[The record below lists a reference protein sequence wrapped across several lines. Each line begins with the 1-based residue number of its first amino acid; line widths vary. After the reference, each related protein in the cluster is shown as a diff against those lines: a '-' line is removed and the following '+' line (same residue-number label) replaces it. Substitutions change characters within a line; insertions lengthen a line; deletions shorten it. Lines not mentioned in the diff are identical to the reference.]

1 MEAPI
6 PVRETALGEF
16 VRARREAA
24 GLSLRALAELA
35 GVGVRAL
42 WELEH
47 GKPTLRMDLVNAVL
61 VVFGKRLGIVD
72 APRPAADAEP
82 EERP

>member
-1 MEAPI
+1 MNERI
-6 PVRETALGEF
+6 PDRETELAAY
-16 VRARREAA
+16 VRSRRQAA
-24 GLSLRALAELA
+24 ELSLRALAELA

-61 VVFGKRLGIVD
+61 AVFGKRLGVVD
-72 APRPAADAEP
+72 APRSDDEP
-82 EERP
+82 GTGRP